1 LNACDKTY
9 TVKHL
14 TDRISAFIE
23 RLALALFAMLPL
35 SGEAQPTGLLI
46 DRVVGVVG
54 REAILHSDLM
64 GRMEQATQG
73 GRPATQTM
81 ICGELEDLLYEK
93 LLVEQGRLDSVV
105 VEQGQVDL
113 ELDRRIRY
121 FSQQLGGD
129 EKLEAFYGKS
139 VTEIKDDFR
148 PQVHDQLLVQTMQQK
163 VSGDSRLTPRDVQR
177 FFDRIPEDSI
187 PFINAEVE
195 YAQLVSIPK
204 PSEEEVRRVR
214 RRIEEYREQVVAGT
228 KDFCTVAILYSE
240 DPGSAKECGDLGMVP
255 AGVMVPEFDAV
266 AMSLKEN
273 EVSQVFET
281 QYGWHFMQLVE
292 RRGEQYHARHVL
304 MRPQVSSSDLQRS
317 RDLLD
322 SLATAIRSARI
333 TFAQAAAEHSDDEE
347 SRSTN
352 GVMIEPNSNSARWDM
367 ASLDQQTFFVLDK
380 LDKGA
385 ISDPQLVVMP
395 DGSKAYRLL
404 QLLLLTEPHRANLKD
419 DYRLLQQAAEGEL
432 RKKAID
438 DWVKDRLQATYV
450 RVSPDHAGCQFLH
463 QWVPLATKE

>member
-1 LNACDKTY
+1 
-9 TVKHL
+9 VKHL
-14 TDRISAFIE
+14 TERISASIE
-23 RLALALFAMLPL
+23 RIALVVLTLLPC
-35 SGEAQPTGLLI
+35 GAHAQPQGLLI
-46 DRVVGVVG
+46 DRVIGVVG

-73 GRPATQTM
+73 GRPSNKAM
-81 ICGELEDLLYEK
+81 LCGELEDLLYEK

-105 VEQGQVDL
+105 VDEAQVGQ

-129 EKLEAFYGKS
+129 EKLEAFYGKT
-139 VTEIKDDFR
+139 VAEIKDDFR

-163 VSGDSRLTPRDVQR
+163 VTGDIRMTPRDVQR
-177 FFDRIPEDSI
+177 FFDRIPADSI

-195 YAQLVSIPK
+195 YAQILKVPK

-266 AMSLKEN
+266 AMSLKVN

-304 MRPQVSSSDLQRS
+304 MRPQVSSMDLQRS
-317 RDLLD
+317 RELLD
-322 SLATAIRSARI
+322 SISESIATDKL
-333 TFAQAAAEHSDDEE
+333 TFGQAATEISDDEE
-347 SRSTN
+347 SRATN
-352 GVMIEPNSNSARWDM
+352 GLMIEPASNSPRWDM
-367 ASLDQQTFFVLDK
+367 SALDQQTFFVLDK
-380 LDKGA
+380 LKEGA
-385 ISDPQLVVMP
+385 VSDPQLIVMP

-404 QLLLLTEPHRANLKD
+404 RLVHRTEPHRANLKD
-419 DYRLLQQAAEGEL
+419 DYRLMQQAAEGEL
-432 RKKAID
+432 RSKAVD
-438 DWVKDRLQATYV
+438 TWVKDRLNATYV
-450 RVSPDHAGCQFLH
+450 RLAPEHADCPFLH
-463 QWVPLATKE
+463 QWVPLAEKD